1 VAAGAGSG
9 ATPLK
14 RLKASKPRRLAAS
27 GLLGGSALLLVTLN
41 LASALHF
48 AFHIAMARLLGP
60 ASYGAIA
67 ALLAILY
74 VLNVFAESV
83 QTVLARYTA
92 HEPDPGRLHDLL
104 RRGLRKGG
112 RATLALAALYLAAAV
127 PLGRWLRIPYP
138 LMALFGLSLAGVG
151 LLPVHR
157 GALQGWKRFSDLGLN
172 MIWEVLAKLAIGIGL
187 VWIGA
192 GRYYPGEYGAVA
204 GIALSLCFAFAVSY
218 FPLRDVYR
226 TPAVPA
232 EAPDIYRYSLPVF
245 AVTATVMGFYSLDV
259 LLARAFFPDTVAGG
273 YAVASFLG
281 KSILLGTA
289 AVTKAAFPHSA
300 AAARSGRSRHVLA
313 GTLGLLA
320 LCVTPVIA
328 LFGLFPEPLMRAV
341 GGRGYQGAAELVL
354 PLGIAMA
361 LMSFSN
367 ALLLYRL
374 STGRLR
380 FWTLLPL
387 LVPVE
392 AGVLAL
398 FHGSPLE
405 FAWTVVAMNGV
416 FLLAAAG
423 VAVLSSPPPRTPA
436 PSGLPLPSA

>member
-1 VAAGAGSG
+1 
-9 ATPLK
+9 LK
-14 RLKASKPRRLAAS
+14 PSKPPRPRRFSPS
-27 GLLGGSALLLVTLN
+27 GLLGGSALLLITLN

-60 ASYGAIA
+60 AGYGAIA

-112 RATLALAALYLAAAV
+112 RATLALAALYLTAAV

-138 LMALFGLSLAGVG
+138 LMALFGLSLVGVG

-157 GALQGWKRFSDLGLN
+157 GALQGWKRFGGLGLN

-192 GRYYPGEYGAVA
+192 GEYGAVA

-218 FPLRDVYR
+218 LPLRDVYR
-226 TPAVPA
+226 APAAPA

-259 LLARAFFPDTVAGG
+259 LLARAFFPDAVAGG

-300 AAARSGRSRHVLA
+300 EAARSGRSRHVLA

-320 LCVTPVIA
+320 LCVAPVIA
-328 LFGLFPEPLMRAV
+328 VFGLFPEPLMRAV

-367 ALLLYRL
+367 AFLLYRL

-387 LVPVE
+387 LVPLE
-392 AGVLAL
+392 AAALAL

-405 FAWTVVAMNGV
+405 FAWTVAAMNGA
-416 FLLAAAG
+416 FLLVVAG
-423 VAVLSSPPPRTPA
+423 VAALSSPPPHTPA
-436 PSGLPLPSA
+436 LSDLPLPSA

>member
-1 VAAGAGSG
+1 MASAGGPG
-9 ATPLK
+9 APLK
-14 RLKASKPRRLAAS
+14 PLLSPKTSGRLAAS

-60 ASYGAIA
+60 AGYSAIA

-83 QTVLARYTA
+83 ATVIARYAA
-92 HEPDPGRLHDLL
+92 HEPDPARLHDLL
-104 RRGLRKGG
+104 RRGLRKGLQ
-112 RATLALAALYLAAAV
+112 ATLVLAVIYLAAAV
-127 PLGRWLRIPYP
+127 PLGRWLRIPFP
-138 LMALFGLSLAGVG
+138 LMGLFGLSLVGVG

-157 GALQGWKRFSDLGLN
+157 GALQGWKRFGGLGLN

-187 VWIGA
+187 VWAGA
-192 GRYYPGEYGAVA
+192 AGFFPREYGAVA
-204 GIALSLCFAFAVSY
+204 GIGLSLCVAFVLSY
-218 FPLRDVYR
+218 LPLRDIYR
-226 TPAVPA
+226 TPPAPA

-245 AVTATVMGFYSLDV
+245 TVTATVMGFYSLDV
-259 LLARAFFPDTVAGG
+259 LLARAFFPDAVAGG

-300 AAARSGRSRHVLA
+300 EAARSGTSRHVLVK
-313 GTLGLLA
+313 TLGLLA

-328 LFGLFPEPLMRAV
+328 IFALVPDLLMSAV
-341 GGRGYQGAAELVL
+341 GGRGYQGAAALVL
-354 PLGIAMA
+354 PLGIAMS

-380 FWTLLPL
+380 FWAWLPL
-387 LVPVE
+387 LVPME
-392 AGVLAL
+392 AAVLSV
-398 FHGSPLE
+398 FRGSTLE
-405 FAWTVVAMNGV
+405 LAWAVAAMNGV
-416 FLLAAAG
+416 FLVVTAG
-423 VAVLSSPPPRTPA
+423 VVVAGRPGATLR
-436 PSGLPLPSA
+436 

>member
-1 VAAGAGSG
+1 VAAGTGSG
-9 ATPLK
+9 APVRGRFSGYL
-14 RLKASKPRRLAAS
+14 PG

-48 AFHIAMARLLGP
+48 VFHIAMARLLGP
-60 ASYGAIA
+60 AGYGAVA

-112 RATLALAALYLAAAV
+112 RAMLALAAVYLLAAL

-138 LMALFGLSLAGVG
+138 LLALFGLSLVGVG

-157 GALQGWKRFSDLGLN
+157 GALQGWKRFGGLGMN

-187 VWIGA
+187 VWLGA
-192 GRYYPGEYGAVA
+192 GEYGAVA
-204 GIALSLCFAFAVSY
+204 GISLSLCLAFAVSY
-218 FPLRDVYR
+218 LPLRDVYE
-226 TPAVPA
+226 TPAAPA

-245 AVTATVMGFYSLDV
+245 GVTATVMGFYSLDV
-259 LLARAFFPDTVAGG
+259 LLARAFFPDAVAGG

-289 AVTKAAFPHSA
+289 AVTKAAFPHA
-300 AAARSGRSRHVLA
+300 AEAARSGRSRHVLA

-320 LCVTPVIA
+320 LCVAPVIA
-328 LFGLFPEPLMRAV
+328 LFSLFPDQLMRAM
-341 GGRGYQGAAELVL
+341 GGRQYQGAADLVL
-354 PLGIAMA
+354 PLGIAMS
-361 LMSFSN
+361 LMAFSN
-367 ALLLYRL
+367 AFLLYRL

-380 FWTLLPL
+380 MW
-387 LVPVE
+387 
-392 AGVLAL
+392 GVLSLLIPIEAAVL
-398 FHGSPLE
+398 SVFRGSTVE
-405 FAWTVVAMNGV
+405 FAWGVAGMNGV
-416 FLLAAAG
+416 FLVASILVVAG
-423 VAVLSSPPPRTPA
+423 ASHPSRPHPLA
-436 PSGLPLPSA
+436 PSPLRGEGERS

>member
-1 VAAGAGSG
+1 LSLG
-9 ATPLK
+9 T
-14 RLKASKPRRLAAS
+14 RLFRSLPA

-48 AFHIAMARLLGP
+48 AFHIAMARMLGP
-60 ASYGAIA
+60 AGYGAVA

-92 HEPDPGRLHDLL
+92 QEPDPGRLHDLL

-112 RATLALAALYLAAAV
+112 RATLALAAAYLLAAV

-138 LMALFGLSLAGVG
+138 LMALFGLSLVGVG

-157 GALQGWKRFSDLGLN
+157 GALQGWKRFGGLGMN
-172 MIWEVLAKLAIGIGL
+172 FIWEVLAKLAIGIGL

-192 GRYYPGEYGAVA
+192 GTYGAVA
-204 GIALSLCFAFAVSY
+204 GIGLSLCLAFALSWL
-218 FPLRDVYR
+218 PLRDVYA
-226 TPAVPA
+226 TPAAPA

-245 AVTATVMGFYSLDV
+245 GVTATVMGFYSLDV
-259 LLARAFFPDTVAGG
+259 LLARAFFPDAVAGG

-289 AVTKAAFPHSA
+289 AVTKAAFPHA
-300 AAARSGRSRHVLA
+300 AEAARSGRSRQVLA

-328 LFGLFPEPLMRAV
+328 LFALFPEPLMRAV
-341 GGRGYQGAAELVL
+341 GGQAYQGAAKLVL
-354 PLGIAMA
+354 PLGIAMS

-367 ALLLYRL
+367 AFLLYKL

-380 FWTLLPL
+380 MWGALALLI
-387 LVPVE
+387 PVE
-392 AGVLAL
+392 AAVLAAL
-398 FHGSPLE
+398 RGSTVG
-405 FAWTVVAMNGV
+405 FAWGVAGMNGV
-416 FLLAAAG
+416 FL
-423 VAVLSSPPPRTPA
+423 VAVVLVSARASMP
-436 PSGLPLPSA
+436 GLRLNQKAG

>member
-1 VAAGAGSG
+1 MAAGAGSG
-9 ATPLK
+9 TA
-14 RLKASKPRRLAAS
+14 LKASKPRRLSAA

-48 AFHIAMARLLGP
+48 AFHVAMARLLGP
-60 ASYGAIA
+60 AGYGAIA

-83 QTVLARYTA
+83 ATVLARYTA

-112 RATLALAALYLAAAV
+112 RATLALAALYLTAAV

-157 GALQGWKRFSDLGLN
+157 GALQGWKRFGGLGLN

-187 VWIGA
+187 VWIGF
-192 GRYYPGEYGAVA
+192 GEYGAVA

-218 FPLRDVYR
+218 LPLRDVYR
-226 TPAVPA
+226 TPATPA

-259 LLARAFFPDTVAGG
+259 LLARAFFPDAVAGG

-328 LFGLFPEPLMRAV
+328 VFGLFPEPLMRAV

-367 ALLLYRL
+367 AFLLYRL

-380 FWTLLPL
+380 FW
-387 LVPVE
+387 
-392 AGVLAL
+392 GVLSLLIPIEAAAL
-398 FHGSPLE
+398 TLFRGSTVE
-405 FAWTVVAMNGV
+405 FAWTVAAMNGV
-416 FLLAAAG
+416 FLLVAAG
-423 VAVLSSPPPRTPA
+423 VAVLSSPPPHTPA
-436 PSGLPLPSA
+436 PSDLPLPSA

>member
-1 VAAGAGSG
+1 VASAGGPG
-9 ATPLK
+9 APLK
-14 RLKASKPRRLAAS
+14 PLLSPKTSGRLAAS

-60 ASYGAIA
+60 AGYSAIA

-83 QTVLARYTA
+83 ATVIARYAA
-92 HEPDPGRLHDLL
+92 HEPDPARLHDLL
-104 RRGLRKGG
+104 RRGLRKGLQ
-112 RATLALAALYLAAAV
+112 ATLVLAVIYLAAAV
-127 PLGRWLRIPYP
+127 PLGRWLRIPFP
-138 LMALFGLSLAGVG
+138 LMGLFGLSLVGVG

-157 GALQGWKRFSDLGLN
+157 GALQGWKRFGGLGLN

-187 VWIGA
+187 VWAGA
-192 GRYYPGEYGAVA
+192 AGFFPREYGAVA
-204 GIALSLCFAFAVSY
+204 GIGLSLCVAFVLSY
-218 FPLRDVYR
+218 LPLRDIYR
-226 TPAVPA
+226 TPPAPA

-245 AVTATVMGFYSLDV
+245 TVTATVMGFYSLDV
-259 LLARAFFPDTVAGG
+259 LLARAFFPDAVAGG

-300 AAARSGRSRHVLA
+300 EAARSGTSRHVLVK
-313 GTLGLLA
+313 TLGLLA

-328 LFGLFPEPLMRAV
+328 IFALVPDLLMSAV
-341 GGRGYQGAAELVL
+341 GGRGYQGAAALVL
-354 PLGIAMA
+354 PLGIAMS

-380 FWTLLPL
+380 FWAWLPL
-387 LVPVE
+387 LVPME
-392 AGVLAL
+392 AAVLSV
-398 FHGSPLE
+398 FRGSTLE
-405 FAWTVVAMNGV
+405 LAWAVAAMNGV
-416 FLLAAAG
+416 FLVVTAG
-423 VAVLSSPPPRTPA
+423 VVVAGRPGATLR
-436 PSGLPLPSA
+436 

>member
-9 ATPLK
+9 TALK
-14 RLKASKPRRLAAS
+14 VSKLSPS

-41 LASALHF
+41 LASGLHF

-60 ASYGAIA
+60 AGYGAIA

-92 HEPDPGRLHDLL
+92 HESDPGRLHDLL

-127 PLGRWLRIPYP
+127 PLGRWLRIPYA
-138 LMALFGLSLAGVG
+138 LMALFGLSLVGVG

-157 GALQGWKRFSDLGLN
+157 GVLQGWKRFGGLGLN
-172 MIWEVLAKLAIGIGL
+172 MIWEVLAKLTIGIGL

-204 GIALSLCFAFAVSY
+204 GIALSLCFAFALSY
-218 FPLRDVYR
+218 LPLRDVYR
-226 TPAVPA
+226 APATPA

-300 AAARSGRSRHVLA
+300 EAARSGRSRHVLA

-328 LFGLFPEPLMRAV
+328 VFGLFPEPLMRAV

-367 ALLLYRL
+367 AFLLYRL

-387 LVPVE
+387 LVPLE
-392 AGVLAL
+392 AAALAL

-405 FAWTVVAMNGV
+405 FAWTVAAMNGL
-416 FLLAAAG
+416 FLLVAAA
-423 VAVLSSPPPRTPA
+423 VAALSSPLPHSPA
-436 PSGLPLPSA
+436 PSDLPLPSA

>member
-1 VAAGAGSG
+1 MK
-9 ATPLK
+9 P
-14 RLKASKPRRLAAS
+14 LKASRLSPS

-48 AFHIAMARLLGP
+48 VFHIAMARLLGP
-60 ASYGAIA
+60 AGYGAIA

-83 QTVLARYTA
+83 QTVIARYAA

-112 RATLALAALYLAAAV
+112 QAALALAALYLAVAV

-138 LMALFGLSLAGVG
+138 LMALFGLSLVGVG

-157 GALQGWKRFSDLGLN
+157 GALQGWKRFGDLGLN

-187 VWIGA
+187 VWMGA
-192 GRYYPGEYGAVA
+192 AEYGAVA
-204 GIALSLCFAFAVSY
+204 GIALSLCFAFAVSWL
-218 FPLRDVYR
+218 PLRDVYR
-226 TPAVPA
+226 VPATPAA
-232 EAPDIYRYSLPVF
+232 APDIYRYSLPVF

-259 LLARAFFPDTVAGG
+259 LLARAFFPDAVAGG

-300 AAARSGRSRHVLA
+300 EAARSGRSRHVLA

-328 LFGLFPEPLMRAV
+328 VFGLFPDLLMRAV
-341 GGRGYQGAAELVL
+341 GGRGYQGAAEFVL
-354 PLGIAMA
+354 PLGIAMS

-367 ALLLYRL
+367 AFLLYRL

-387 LVPVE
+387 LVPLE
-392 AGVLAL
+392 ALAL
-398 FHGSPLE
+398 AGFRASPLE
-405 FAWTVVAMNGV
+405 FAWTVAAMNGV
-416 FLLAAAG
+416 FLLVAAG
-423 VAVLSSPPPRTPA
+423 VAALSSPPPHTPA
-436 PSGLPLPSA
+436 PSDLPLPSA

>member
-1 VAAGAGSG
+1 VAAGAGAG
-9 ATPLK
+9 APLK
-14 RLKASKPRRLAAS
+14 PPRPRRLLSPS

-60 ASYGAIA
+60 AGYGAIA

-104 RRGLRKGG
+104 RRGLRKGS
-112 RATLALAALYLAAAV
+112 RATLALAALYLTAAV

-138 LMALFGLSLAGVG
+138 LMALFGLSLVGVG

-157 GALQGWKRFSDLGLN
+157 GALQGWKRFGDLGLN

-192 GRYYPGEYGAVA
+192 GEYGAVA

-218 FPLRDVYR
+218 LPLRDIYR
-226 TPAVPA
+226 TPAAPA

-259 LLARAFFPDTVAGG
+259 LLARAFFPDAVAGG

-300 AAARSGRSRHVLA
+300 EAARSGRSRHVLA

-328 LFGLFPEPLMRAV
+328 VFGLFPEPLMRAV

-367 ALLLYRL
+367 AFLLYRL

-387 LVPVE
+387 LVPLE
-392 AGVLAL
+392 AVVLTL

-405 FAWTVVAMNGV
+405 FAWTVAVMNGV
-416 FLLAAAG
+416 FLLAAVG
-423 VAVLSSPPPRTPA
+423 VAALSSPPPHTPA
-436 PSGLPLPSA
+436 PSAPPPPSA

>member
-1 VAAGAGSG
+1 MAAGSG
-9 ATPLK
+9 PGAPLK
-14 RLKASKPRRLAAS
+14 PSTKPSAPHRLSPS

-60 ASYGAIA
+60 AGYGAIA

-83 QTVLARYTA
+83 ATVLARYTA

-104 RRGLRKGG
+104 RRGLRQGG

-157 GALQGWKRFSDLGLN
+157 GALQGWKRFGDLGLN

-187 VWIGA
+187 VWIGW
-192 GRYYPGEYGAVA
+192 GEYGAVA
-204 GIALSLCFAFAVSY
+204 GIALSLCLAFALSY
-218 FPLRDVYR
+218 LPLRDVYR
-226 TPAVPA
+226 TPAAPA

-259 LLARAFFPDTVAGG
+259 LLARAFFPDAVAGG

-300 AAARSGRSRHVLA
+300 EAARSGRSRHVLA

-328 LFGLFPEPLMRAV
+328 VFGWFPEPLMRAV

-354 PLGIAMA
+354 PLGIAMG
-361 LMSFSN
+361 LMAFSN
-367 ALLLYRL
+367 AFLLYRL

-387 LVPVE
+387 LVPLE
-392 AGVLAL
+392 AAVLAL
-398 FHGSPLE
+398 FRGSPRE
-405 FAWTVVAMNGV
+405 FAWTVAAMNGV
-416 FLLAAAG
+416 FLLAAIA
-423 VAVLSSPPPRTPA
+423 VAALSSLPPRSPA
-436 PSGLPLPSA
+436 PSAPPPLSA

>member
-1 VAAGAGSG
+1 
-9 ATPLK
+9 L
-14 RLKASKPRRLAAS
+14 RFSKT
-27 GLLGGSALLLVTLN
+27 GLLGGSALLLITLN

-60 ASYGAIA
+60 AGYGAVA

-112 RATLALAALYLAAAV
+112 RATLALAALYLAAAL
-127 PLGRWLRIPYP
+127 PLGKWLRISFP
-138 LMALFGLSLAGVG
+138 LMALFGLSLVGVG

-157 GALQGWKRFSDLGLN
+157 GALQGWKRFGGLGMN

-187 VWIGA
+187 VWAGA
-192 GRYYPGEYGAVA
+192 GEYGAVA
-204 GIALSLCFAFAVSY
+204 GISLSLCLAFAVSY
-218 FPLRDVYR
+218 LPLRDVYA
-226 TPAVPA
+226 TPAAPA

-245 AVTATVMGFYSLDV
+245 GVTATVMGFYSLDV
-259 LLARAFFPDTVAGG
+259 LLARAFFPDAVAGG

-289 AVTKAAFPHSA
+289 AVTKAAFPHA
-300 AAARSGRSRHVLA
+300 AEAARSGRSRHVLLK
-313 GTLGLLA
+313 TLGLLA
-320 LCVTPVIA
+320 LCVAPVIA
-328 LFGLFPEPLMRAV
+328 LFGLFPDLLMRAV
-341 GGRGYQGAAELVL
+341 GGQGYRGAADLVL

-374 STGRLR
+374 STGRMR
-380 FWTLLPL
+380 FWALLPL
-387 LVPVE
+387 LVPLE
-392 AGVLAL
+392 AAAL
-398 FHGSPLE
+398 WWFRGSPLE
-405 FAWTVVAMNGV
+405 LAWTVAAMNGV
-416 FLLAAAG
+416 FLVAAAA
-423 VAVLSSPPPRTPA
+423 VAALGSA
-436 PSGLPLPSA
+436 PQTLLERNQEGA

>member
-1 VAAGAGSG
+1 MV
-9 ATPLK
+9 
-14 RLKASKPRRLAAS
+14 SKPRRLSPS

-60 ASYGAIA
+60 AGYGAIA

-83 QTVLARYTA
+83 ATVLARYTA

-112 RATLALAALYLAAAV
+112 RATLALAALYLTAAV

-138 LMALFGLSLAGVG
+138 LMALFGLSLVGVG

-157 GALQGWKRFSDLGLN
+157 GALQGWKRFGDLGLN

-192 GRYYPGEYGAVA
+192 GEYGAVA

-218 FPLRDVYR
+218 LPLRDVYR
-226 TPAVPA
+226 APATPA

-245 AVTATVMGFYSLDV
+245 AVTATAMGFYSLDV

-300 AAARSGRSRHVLA
+300 EAARSGRSRHVLL

-320 LCVTPVIA
+320 LCVAPVIA
-328 LFGLFPEPLMRAV
+328 VFALFPEPLMRAV
-341 GGRGYQGAAELVL
+341 GGRGYQEAAELVL

-374 STGRLR
+374 STGRPR

-387 LVPVE
+387 LVPLE
-392 AGVLAL
+392 AAALAL

-405 FAWTVVAMNGV
+405 FAWTVAAMNGV
-416 FLLAAAG
+416 FLVVATG
-423 VAVLSSPPPRTPA
+423 VAALSSPPPRTPA
-436 PSGLPLPSA
+436 PSDLPLPLA